1 MQFNQEGHFLNSKV
15 KHSIQLDLKQK
26 DRKTVQVWRISDD
39 MHWRAGAVQLQL
51 LEKRIKPR
59 AAGR

>member
-1 MQFNQEGHFLNSKV
+1 MQFNQESHFLNSKV
-15 KHSIQLDLKQK
+15 KHSIQPDLKQK

-39 MHWRAGAVQLQL
+39 MHWAGAVQLQL
-51 LEKRIKPR
+51 LDKRIKPR